1 MSKEMQIK
9 EALAHLEAGK
19 FCFRMSDS
27 IANYIAAQSQQIDA
41 LTAQTNQDRLDI
53 MQRDLRIHLLE
64 KEVANLKAMLTGTI
78 KMRALITRAIE
89 TARLTKEKIIVVGTP
104 LIEQAITEAK
114 TRLVVIG
121 ERAGRISEKSW
132 NELQPQLSEFAK
144 VLEKFT
150 NDLFSKFKT
159 AA

>member
-1 MSKEMQIK
+1 MQIK